1 MPFVPRTPAT
11 AATAAAHVTAAA
23 DATAVADIAAQTP
36 EQASAQTAAETA
48 AQAVTL
54 LRALARGEQPALEQL
69 YRQEAAA
76 VYRYALALAG
86 DAAAAADA
94 TQDAFV
100 VLAEKPTAFDATRG
114 TLGAYLAGIARHA
127 LLALWRRQGR
137 DVEADEDALAA
148 RADEAA
154 TPEERLVQQQDLQQ
168 LWSALR
174 ALPWSQREAVVL
186 VDLQGRAYLEAA
198 QIAGCELNTLRT
210 RVLRGRQR
218 LAATLGAAVRSGD
231 AR

>member
-1 MPFVPRTPAT
+1 MMPFVPWTPAASSAHADT
-11 AATAAAHVTAAA
+11 AA
-23 DATAVADIAAQTP
+23 
-36 EQASAQTAAETA
+36 
-48 AQAVTL
+48 L
-54 LRALARGEQPALEQL
+54 LRALGRGEQRALEQL

-100 VLAEKPTAFDATRG
+100 ALAEKPAGFDITRG
-114 TLGAYLAGIARHA
+114 SLGAYLAGIARHA

-137 DVEADEDALAA
+137 EVEAEDEALAA

-154 TPEERLVQQQDLQQ
+154 TPEQRLVQQQDLQQ
-168 LWSALR
+168 LWAALR
-174 ALPWSQREAVVL
+174 ALPWGQREAVVL
-186 VDLQGRAYLEAA
+186 VDLQARPYAEAA

-218 LAATLGAAVRSGD
+218 LAAMLGAMAGVGSGET
-231 AR
+231 R